1 VSAAVATPGDRACRY
16 ALSADA
22 VLYSYAKEQGGDLVA
37 GLQQV
42 SEDASVVALA
52 AIESGDVKAIEAASL
67 RYCKAIAVFAAVV
80 QDSSDDLLL
89 AAQGLM
95 ESTKDMI
102 DAEVCRLMAIERGA
116 IHATPSI

>member
-1 VSAAVATPGDRACRY
+1 MSGAAQTPGDRACRY
-16 ALSADA
+16 ALGADA
-22 VLYSYAKEQGGDLVA
+22 VLYTYCKGQMGDLAA

-52 AIESGDVKAIEAASL
+52 AIESGDIEAIEEASL

-102 DAEVCRLMAIERGA
+102 DAEVIRLMQAKSQGVQ
-116 IHATPSI
+116 S